1 MEGYNIEKQ
10 KFFIHYFLRDPESY
24 TRCMNIMKPEYFD
37 QELKPIV
44 KFIMDYAEKH
54 KTLPP
59 QALIKTELG
68 YNPSKTE
75 LEEATDEEVTSL
87 KGWFLEDF
95 EKFCVYQDVAKKVLA
110 APDLLA
116 KGDYA
121 ALVEG
126 LKESLLIS
134 LEKDLGTEYYSDP
147 KSRLESLKDKS
158 NMVSTGWKTI
168 DDKLY
173 GGLNRG
179 EVTLFAGNSG
189 MGKSLFLQNISLNWS
204 KKRMNVVYFT
214 FELSEQLTAMRLDA
228 MLTGKGTKDV
238 IKNIE
243 ATDLQIKLE
252 AKECGDIQLKY
263 MSPGTTANQLRSYLK
278 EYQIQRG
285 YLPDAIAVDY
295 LDLMHPNN
303 NRINPSDLF
312 VKDKYVS
319 EELRALAAELNI
331 LCVSASQ
338 LNRGAVDETVHDIAN
353 IAGGLSK
360 VNTVDNVITIYT
372 SQPMRERGEY
382 RLQFIKTRSS
392 SGVGS
397 QVLLSINTTSMRI
410 TDMPEGGNGQP
421 KEKSTQESI
430 REQLNLKKTK
440 NGPPLTETHEVEEE
454 SYDPETGEILDNPK
468 IKATELLG
476 KISKIKNMG

>member
-1 MEGYNIEKQ
+1 MDGHDLDKQ
-10 KFFIHYFLRDPESY
+10 KLYIHYFLRNPETY
-24 TRCMNIMKPEYFD
+24 TRCMNIIKPEYFN
-37 QELKPIV
+37 QELRATV
-44 KFIMDYAEKH
+44 AFIMDYANQYSV
-54 KTLPP
+54 LPP
-59 QALIKTELG
+59 RALIKTEVG
-68 YNPSKTE
+68 YDPCDSVLAET
-75 LEEATDEEVTSL
+75 TDEEIVTIQNWVL
-87 KGWFLEDF
+87 TEF
-95 EKFCVYQDVAKKVLA
+95 EQFCVHKDVAMKVLE
-110 APDLLA
+110 APERIQ
-116 KGDYA
+116 KGDIGG
-121 ALVEG
+121 LVES

-134 LEKDLGTEYYSDP
+134 LERDLGTQYFLDP
-147 KSRLESLKDKS
+147 KSRLEQIKDKS
-158 NMVSTGWKTI
+158 NMVSTGWKAI

-189 MGKSLFLQNISLNWS
+189 MGKSLFLQNISLNWAEA
-204 KKRMNVVYFT
+204 KKDVIYFT
-214 FELSEQLTAMRLDA
+214 FELSENLTAMRLDS
-228 MLTGKGTKDV
+228 MITGIGTKEV
-238 IKNIE
+238 IRNIDKVE
-243 ATDLQIKLE
+243 WKVKFKGGE
-252 AKECGDIQLKY
+252 SGNIQLKY
-263 MSPGTTANQLRSYLK
+263 MSPGTTSNQLRSYLK

-285 YLPDAIAVDY
+285 RLPDAIAIDY

-303 NRINPSDLF
+303 NKINPSDLF

-319 EELRALAAELNI
+319 EELRALAAEFGV

-397 QVLLSINTTSMRI
+397 QILLKFDPTSLRI
-410 TDMPEGGNGQP
+410 TDMPEGEGGQP

-430 REQLNLKKTK
+430 REQLNNKKIK
-440 NGPPLTETHEVEEE
+440 PSPDHQEESDLGEEE
-454 SYDPETGEILDNPK
+454 SYDPKTGEILEKPK
-468 IKATELLG
+468 INILDKLN
-476 KISKIKNMG
+476 KIKHNK